1 MFGFGNSYFNSYR
14 DMKMLFH
21 SPDGAGGW
29 RAKLNQK
36 KRRKRQRRA
45 GNGRMRKK

>member
-1 MFGFGNSYFNSYR
+1 MPVGGYNYYR

-21 SPDGAGGW
+21 SLDGAGGW

>member
-1 MFGFGNSYFNSYR
+1 MPVNGGYNYYR

-29 RAKLNQK
+29 RAKLNQR
-36 KRRKRQRRA
+36 KRRKFQRQA
-45 GNGRMRKK
+45 WNGRRRKK